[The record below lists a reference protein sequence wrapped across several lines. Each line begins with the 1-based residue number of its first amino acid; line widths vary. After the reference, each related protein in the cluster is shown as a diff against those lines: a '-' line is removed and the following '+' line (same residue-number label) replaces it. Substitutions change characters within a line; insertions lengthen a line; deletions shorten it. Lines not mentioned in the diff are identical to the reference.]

1 VQQQLNAGSV
11 TQTAALGSVAGLF
24 SPTTTSSASD
34 GLLGILQSSQNP
46 SEASSI
52 SLLGTTT
59 TANNPILSLF
69 A

>member
-24 SPTTTSSASD
+24 SPTATGRASE
-34 GLLGILQSSQNP
+34 GLLGILQSSQDP
-46 SEASSI
+46 SASSTI
-52 SLLGTTT
+52 SLLGTNTT
-59 TANNPILSLF
+59 PSNPILSLF